1 MFKIFIVS
9 DGTGRTANQLIKA
22 ALTQFPE
29 TETEI
34 TLYPVVRDKN
44 KILEIIS
51 EAENGHAMI
60 AHTIVDNEL
69 RNYLESEC
77 NPLKI
82 TLVDL
87 IGPLINR
94 MSYIFSEKPSQD
106 PGLFYQTNQEYFQRI
121 DAVQFAF
128 KHDDGARVEEIDKAE
143 IILLGVSRTFKT
155 PLSVY
160 LAYNGFFVAN
170 IPIIKGIQPPSL
182 KNIDPSKVFCL
193 TTIPNELSVLRATRS
208 EAFGGYIKEY
218 SDIEAIK
225 EELIF
230 ANRYFSLHPEWKIIN
245 VTNKPIEEIA
255 SEILNIL
262 MKKKNK

>member
-1 MFKIFIVS
+1 MYKIFIVS
-9 DGTGRTANQLIKA
+9 DGTGRTANQLVKA
-22 ALTQFPE
+22 ALTQFPG
-29 TETEI
+29 TESEI
-34 TLYPVVRDKN
+34 ILYPVVRNRK
-44 KILEIIS
+44 KIRDIIS
-51 EAENGHAMI
+51 EAKNCDAMI
-60 AHTIVDNEL
+60 AHTIVDNGL
-69 RNYLESEC
+69 KKYLTIEC
-77 NPLKI
+77 NLMNIP
-82 TLVDL
+82 LVDL
-87 IGPLINR
+87 IGPLINK
-94 MSYIFSEKPSQD
+94 MSEIFLGEPSQD

-170 IPIIKGIQPPSL
+170 IPIIKGIQPPNL
-182 KNIDPSKVFCL
+182 NNIDPSKIFCL

-208 EAFGGYIKEY
+208 EVFGGYIKEY
-218 SDIEAIK
+218 SDIEAVK
-225 EELIF
+225 EELLF

-262 MKKKNK
+262 TKKGR

>member
-1 MFKIFIVS
+1 MYKIFIVS

-29 TETEI
+29 TESEI
-34 TLYPVVRDKN
+34 ILHPVVRDKN
-44 KILEIIS
+44 KIKEIIR
-51 EAENGHAMI
+51 EAENSDAI
-60 AHTIVDNEL
+60 ITHTIVGLEL
-69 RNYLESEC
+69 RDYLEVEC
-77 NPLKI
+77 NLVNIP
-82 TLVDL
+82 LVDL
-87 IGPLINR
+87 IGPLIHR
-94 MSYIFSEKPSQD
+94 MSDIFSEEPSQD

-121 DAVQFAF
+121 DAVQYAF

-143 IILLGVSRTFKT
+143 IVLLGVSRTFKT
-155 PLSVY
+155 PLSIY
-160 LAYNGFFVAN
+160 LAYNGYFVAN
-170 IPIIKGIQPPSL
+170 IPIIKGIQPPDL

-193 TTIPNELSVLRATRS
+193 TTIPNELSMLRATRS

-218 SDIEAIK
+218 SDIEAVK
-225 EELIF
+225 EELLF

-262 MKKKNK
+262 IKKRK